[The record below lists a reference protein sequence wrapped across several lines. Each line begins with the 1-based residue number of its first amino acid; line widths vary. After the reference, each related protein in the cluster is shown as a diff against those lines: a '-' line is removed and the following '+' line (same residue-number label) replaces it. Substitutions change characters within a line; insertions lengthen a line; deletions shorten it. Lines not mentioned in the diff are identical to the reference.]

1 MQILIIAPHADDEV
15 LGCGGTI
22 AKYTKR
28 KDKVCLC
35 IMTKAYIPDWSKK
48 FLKNRPEEIKMVN
61 KILGIN
67 KTFCLDYPTAKLNTI
82 SQKELNDEILKIIDK
97 VKPDIMYIP
106 HSGDLHKDHRIIF
119 ESSLVA
125 IKSTKN
131 RIRKILSYETLSE
144 TDLQQSMAPFIPN
157 VYVDI
162 QDTFEK
168 KIKAMK
174 AYKSELKQY
183 PHPRSLEIIK
193 ALAEKRGSEVGLKF
207 AEAFM
212 LVREVML

>member
-1 MQILIIAPHADDEV
+1 
-15 LGCGGTI
+15 
-22 AKYTKR
+22 
-28 KDKVCLC
+28 
-35 IMTKAYIPDWSKK
+35 
-48 FLKNRPEEIKMVN
+48 
-61 KILGIN
+61 
-67 KTFCLDYPTAKLNTI
+67 
-82 SQKELNDEILKIIDK
+82 
-97 VKPDIMYIP
+97 
-106 HSGDLHKDHRIIF
+106 
-119 ESSLVA
+119 
-125 IKSTKN
+125 
-131 RIRKILSYETLSE
+131 
-144 TDLQQSMAPFIPN
+144 MAPFIPN